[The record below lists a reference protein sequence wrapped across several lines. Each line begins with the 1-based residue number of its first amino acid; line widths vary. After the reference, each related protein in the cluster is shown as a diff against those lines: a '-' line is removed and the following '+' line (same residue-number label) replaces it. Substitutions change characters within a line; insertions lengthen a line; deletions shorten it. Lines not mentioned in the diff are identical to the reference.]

1 MPAEQRAASF
11 FEPSLVEESART
23 MFLSLPKLIGLAA
36 VVWLVWMAFRFF
48 EARQRA
54 AADAA
59 NQPKDDDGK
68 AAEPPSLDLEE
79 CDVCGAWVSGT
90 PCERKNCPY

>member
-1 MPAEQRAASF
+1 
-11 FEPSLVEESART
+11 

-36 VVWLVWMAFRFF
+36 IVWLVWMAFRFF

-54 AADAA
+54 AADEAG
-59 NQPKDDDGK
+59 NPKDDDAA
-68 AAEPPSLDLEE
+68 AAEAPSLDLEE
-79 CDVCGAWVSGT
+79 CAVCGAWVSGT